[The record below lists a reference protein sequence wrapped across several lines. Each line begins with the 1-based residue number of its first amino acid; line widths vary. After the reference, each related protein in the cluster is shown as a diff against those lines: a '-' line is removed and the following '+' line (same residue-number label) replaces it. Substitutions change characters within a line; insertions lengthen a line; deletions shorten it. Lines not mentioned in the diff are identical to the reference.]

1 MPATPLAL
9 EAPRL
14 VSTTLAT
21 TPRPRRRRLASA
33 ARSRIYAFALLAPAI
48 IVVLLVIVYPLVKA
62 GQMSFFD
69 VQVFRRDRGFTGTP
83 GWFNYGYMF
92 ESANFWR
99 SLRVTLGYVFWGS
112 VGSFGIGLFTAV
124 LLNRPFRGRTLA
136 RVLVMMPWPI
146 PGVVAATIF
155 MWMFNSSF
163 GVVNYLLLQVGL
175 IDAPV
180 AWFTSTGPAFLA
192 VTAAT
197 IWKGYPFFTVTL
209 LAGMQSIPKELF
221 EAARVDGANAVQQF
235 RHITLA
241 ALRPVIGIALVISTL
256 WLFRVFDIIYVMTGG
271 GPSGATETLA
281 IQIYREA
288 FQYFQM
294 SYAAAVGM
302 ITLLL
307 SVIATFVYLR
317 STSKSFY

>member
-1 MPATPLAL
+1 MTTSTAPL
-9 EAPRL
+9 
-14 VSTTLAT
+14 
-21 TPRPRRRRLASA
+21 RRRRLSNA
-33 ARSRIYAFALLAPAI
+33 ARSRLYAFALLAPAI
-48 IVVLLVIVYPLVKA
+48 VVVLLVIVYPLVVA
-62 GQMSFFD
+62 AQMSFFD
-69 VQVFRRDRGFTGTP
+69 VQVFRRDRGFTGSP
-83 GWFNYGYMF
+83 GWFNYRDMIDTP
-92 ESANFWR
+92 NFWR
-99 SLRVTLGYVFWGS
+99 SLRVTLAYVFWGT

-124 LLNRPFRGRTLA
+124 LLNQPFRGRFLA
-136 RVLVMMPWPI
+136 RVLVMMPWPV

-163 GVVNYLLLQVGL
+163 GVINYLLLRVGL
-175 IDAPV
+175 VDAPV
-180 AWFTSTGPAFLA
+180 AWFTQAGPAFFA
-192 VTAAT
+192 VTLAT

-221 EAARVDGANAVQQF
+221 EAARVDGASPLQQF
-235 RHITLA
+235 RHITIA

-256 WLFRVFDIIYVMTGG
+256 WLFRVFDIIFVMTGG

-302 ITLLL
+302 VTLLL
-307 SVIATFVYLR
+307 SVLATFIYLR
-317 STSKSFY
+317 ATSKSFY

>member
-1 MPATPLAL
+1 MISSLA
-9 EAPRL
+9 
-14 VSTTLAT
+14 
-21 TPRPRRRRLASA
+21 RRRRFASA
-33 ARSRIYAFALLAPAI
+33 ARSRLYALALLTPAI
-48 IVVLLVIVYPLVKA
+48 VVVLLVIVYPLVIA

-83 GWFNYGYMF
+83 GWFNYRDMF
-92 ESANFWR
+92 ENTAFWR
-99 SLRVTLGYVFWGS
+99 SLQVTLGYVFWGT

-124 LLNRPFRGRTLA
+124 LLNQPFRGRFLA

-163 GVVNYLLLQVGL
+163 GVINYLLLQVGL
-175 IDAPV
+175 IDAAVP
-180 AWFTSTGPAFLA
+180 WFTRSGPAFFA

-235 RHITLA
+235 RHITIA
-241 ALRPVIGIALVISTL
+241 ALRPVIGISLVISTL
-256 WLFRVFDIIYVMTGG
+256 WLFRVFDIIFVMTGG

-302 ITLLL
+302 VTLLL

-317 STSKSFY
+317 LTSKSFY

>member
-1 MPATPLAL
+1 VTPSLA
-9 EAPRL
+9 
-14 VSTTLAT
+14 
-21 TPRPRRRRLASA
+21 RRRRFTSA
-33 ARSRIYAFALLAPAI
+33 ARSRLYAFALLAPAI
-48 IVVLLVIVYPLVKA
+48 VVVLLVIVYPLVVA
-62 GQMSFFD
+62 GQMSFYD

-83 GWFNYGYMF
+83 GLFNYRDMV
-92 ESANFWR
+92 ENAAFWR
-99 SLRVTLGYVFWGS
+99 SLRVTLGYVFWGT

-124 LLNRPFRGRTLA
+124 LLNQPFRGRFLA
-136 RVLVMMPWPI
+136 RILVMMPWPI

-163 GVVNYLLLQVGL
+163 GVINYLLLQVGL
-175 IDAPV
+175 IEASIP
-180 AWFTSTGPAFLA
+180 WFTRAGPAFLA
-192 VTAAT
+192 VTVAT

-221 EAARVDGANAVQQF
+221 EAARVDGASAVQQF

-241 ALRPVIGIALVISTL
+241 ALRPVIGISLVISTL
-256 WLFRVFDIIYVMTGG
+256 WLFRVFDIIFVMTGG

-302 ITLLL
+302 VTLLL

-317 STSKSFY
+317 TTSKSFY